1 MVVSIQI
8 INKMPSLCKF
18 FFTIGRIFFIHCIG
32 NVSLLKKKL
41 IKQNKKT
48 NLPYSKLGTNYT
60 AYKHYKTIA
69 LLAG

>member
-8 INKMPSLCKF
+8 IHKMPSLCKF
-18 FFTIGRIFFIHCIG
+18 FFTIGRIFFIHCTG

-41 IKQNKKT
+41 LKNLKT